1 MSAKKKILKVQGID
15 ISVSQFNEQDYI
27 SITDMIKAKDG
38 DFFVSDWLRNRNTL
52 EYIGAWESMHN
63 PNFNYGEFAIIKD
76 KSGLNNFKISVKEFV
91 TKTNAISIRA
101 TAGRYGGTYAHVD
114 IAFDFGMWISP
125 VFRLYIV
132 EEYKRLKEAESKNL
146 DLEWNV
152 KRIISKAN
160 YSLHT
165 DAIKEHIIPFKNTNE
180 KEEWIYANEADMLN
194 LIVFGSTAKQW
205 RDNNTQLASKGK
217 NIRDN
222 ASINELA
229 VLSNIESLNA
239 TLITQGIDKK
249 TRYEFLL
256 STAQDQLNRLRR
268 YSFVNKI
275 EHSPQLLIAEKSKSS
290 FDNKLTQALNYNPHK
305 DKRNQNEDNEE

>member
-1 MSAKKKILKVQGID
+1 MSAKKKVLKVQGID
-15 ISVSQFNEQDYI
+15 ISISQFNEQDYI

-91 TKTNAISIRA
+91 AKTNAISIKA

-125 VFRLYIV
+125 MFRLYIV
-132 EEYKRLKEAESKNL
+132 EEYKRLKEAESKYL
-146 DLEWNV
+146 DLDWNV
-152 KRIISKAN
+152 KRVISKAN

-165 DAIKEHIIPFKNTNE
+165 DAIKECIIPLKPPYE
-180 KEEWIYANEADMLN
+180 KEEWIYANEADILN
-194 LIVFGSTAKQW
+194 LAVFGSTAKQW
-205 RDNNTQLASKGK
+205 RDNNADLVARGQ
-217 NIRDN
+217 NIRDC
-222 ASINELA
+222 ATINELT

-239 TLITQGIDKK
+239 TLIKQGIDKK
-249 TRYEFLL
+249 SRYEFLH
-256 STAQDQLNRLRR
+256 STAQDQLNRLRNF
-268 YSFVNKI
+268 SFAQKI
-275 EHSPQLLIAEKSKSS
+275 EKSSQPVIADQSKSS
-290 FDNKLTQALNYNPHK
+290 SQILSYNPHT
-305 DKRNQNEDNEE
+305 DKHNINGGEEE

>member
-1 MSAKKKILKVQGID
+1 MAAKKKVLKVQGID
-15 ISVSQFNEQDYI
+15 ISISQFNEQDYI

-91 TKTNAISIRA
+91 AKTNAISIKA

-132 EEYKRLKEAESKNL
+132 EEYKRLKEAESKLL
-146 DLEWNV
+146 DLDWNV
-152 KRIISKAN
+152 KRVISKAN
-160 YSLHT
+160 YALHT
-165 DAIKEHIIPFKNTNE
+165 GAIKEYIVPLKSTYE

-194 LIVFGSTAKQW
+194 LAVFGITAKQW
-205 RDNNTQLASKGK
+205 HNNNPNVAKGQ
-217 NIRDN
+217 NIRDF
-222 ASINELA
+222 ATINELI
-229 VLSNIESLNA
+229 VLSNLESLNA
-239 TLITQGIDKK
+239 TLIMQGIDKK
-249 TRYEFLL
+249 LRYEFLR
-256 STAQDQLNRLRR
+256 STAQDQLSKLNN
-268 YSFVNKI
+268 YNISQKI
-275 EHSPQLLIAEKSKSS
+275 EKSPRPLIEESKST
-290 FDNKLTQALNYNPHK
+290 FNNKLSQALNYNPHK
-305 DKRNQNEDNEE
+305 DKRNQNEGEE